1 MTEQGAQYDHIGSK
15 YDEYART
22 ATLKRAERY
31 TFLRMVG
38 ALDGKSVLDLACGF
52 GFYTRLLKQRGAAQV
67 LGVDISPEMIRLAHQ
82 QEQAEP
88 LGITY
93 QVGDAVTLPQ
103 LGPFDLV
110 TAVYL
115 LDYATS
121 KDQMLGMFRSVYAN
135 LVAGGRFIAYTINPE
150 FTLSKPN
157 CTKYGVTV
165 LREAPEEDRYVCE
178 GEFLT
183 EPPFLVRWYR
193 WSRATYEWAIL
204 EAGFRDFAWYPSEVA
219 PEDIVRYGEVYW
231 RDFHDNCL
239 GIGVVCQKQSRESR
253 SEALPT
259 NPER

>member
-22 ATLKRAERY
+22 ATLKRAESY
-31 TFLRMVG
+31 TFFRMVG
-38 ALDGKSVLDLACGF
+38 ALDGQRVMDLACGF
-52 GFYTRLLKQRGAAQV
+52 GFYTRLLKQHGAAQV
-67 LGVDISPEMIRLAHQ
+67 IGVDISPEMIRLATQ

-93 QVGDAVTLPQ
+93 QVCDAVTLPQ

-121 KDQMLGMFRSVYAN
+121 KDQLLGMFRSAYNN
-135 LVAGGRFIAYTINPE
+135 LVEGGRCVAYTMDPA

-157 CTKYGVTV
+157 STKYGVTV
-165 LREAPEEDRYVCE
+165 LRQAPEEDRYVCDA
-178 GEFLT
+178 EFVT
-183 EPPFLVRWYR
+183 VPPTPFRYWQ
-193 WSRATYEWAIL
+193 WSQAAYEWAIK
-204 EAGFRDFAWYPSEVA
+204 EAGFRDFAWHPSEVA
-219 PEDIVRYGEVYW
+219 PEDVARYGEAYW

-239 GIGVVCQKQSRESR
+239 VIGLVCQK
-253 SEALPT
+253 
-259 NPER
+259 

>member
-22 ATLKRAERY
+22 ATLKQAESY
-31 TFLRMVG
+31 TLFRMVG
-38 ALDGKSVLDLACGF
+38 ALDGKRVLDLACGF
-52 GFYTRLLKQRGAAQV
+52 GFYTRLLKQHSAAQV
-67 LGVDISPEMIRLAHQ
+67 VGVDLSPEMIRLAIQ

-121 KDQMLGMFRSVYAN
+121 KDQLLGMFRSAYNN
-135 LVAGGRFIAYTINPE
+135 LVAGGRFIAYTMDPA

-157 CTKYGVTV
+157 YTQYGVTV
-165 LREAPEEDRYVCE
+165 LRQVPEEDRYVCDA
-178 GEFLT
+178 EFVT
-183 EPPFLVRWYR
+183 VPPTPFRYVQWNQ
-193 WSRATYEWAIL
+193 ATYEWAVT
-204 EAGFRDFAWYPSEVA
+204 EAGFRDFAWQPTEVA
-219 PEDIVRYGEVYW
+219 PEDIARYGEAYW
-231 RDFHDNCL
+231 RDFHANGL
-239 GIGVVCQKQSRESR
+239 VIGLICQK
-253 SEALPT
+253 
-259 NPER
+259 